1 MILKFRFSRI
11 KVFFSLQNLL
21 VLSSVS
27 SGDFISSFDTVISA
41 SIGKASASFSL
52 VSIEI
57 LKIFLKAMERKRNK
71 HRKIALFPKSKL
83 NSIAKKTFIYF

>member
-52 VSIEI
+52 VIIEI